1 MKNTVKRPSRVVLN
15 IEYYGPEQVIVPVDD
30 SDGDELDLEEV
41 VELELQDWRIQ
52 MITSAEEQRLS
63 NNGDWV
69 SREDWDT
76 GDDGEWEEISTEL
89 VRSFPN
95 VDLQAM
101 GLSVPETLGLGA

>member
-1 MKNTVKRPSRVVLN
+1 MQNTQNRPSRVVLN
-15 IEYYGPEQVIVPVDD
+15 IEYYGPNQVTVPVDY

-41 VELELQDWRIQ
+41 IEEEIQEYWADLQG
-52 MITSAEEQRLS
+52 SAEEQRLS

-76 GDDGEWEEISTEL
+76 EYDGDWKEISTEL

-95 VDLQAM
+95 VHRQAM
-101 GLSVPETLGLGA
+101 GLGA